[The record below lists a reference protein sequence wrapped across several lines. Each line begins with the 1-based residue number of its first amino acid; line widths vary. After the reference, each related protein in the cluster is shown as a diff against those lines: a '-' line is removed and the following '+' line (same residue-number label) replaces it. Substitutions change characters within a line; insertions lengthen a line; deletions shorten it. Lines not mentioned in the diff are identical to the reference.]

1 MKILNP
7 FLGIFLISLLFIS
20 CSTASFKGTWQYN
33 GGIYDG
39 KARPASTDF
48 KMQRSY
54 TSNKYEAF
62 MIDGENPPE
71 KYGSGSYTVKN
82 DTFYVTSEFS
92 SQPSQLLGKTIAYTY
107 QFTKDMLTIKG
118 KLPNGMQVEEYWQ
131 KVK

>member
-1 MKILNP
+1 MKIYQRFFSVL
-7 FLGIFLISLLFIS
+7 FLMVLFIS
-20 CSTASFKGTWQYN
+20 CSKTSFKGKWQYN

-39 KARPASTDF
+39 TARPASADF

-54 TSNKYEAF
+54 TSDKYEAY

-71 KYGSGSYTVKN
+71 KYGSGSYQVKN

-92 SQPSQLLGKTIAYTY
+92 AQPSQLLGKTIAYTY
-107 QFTKDMLTIKG
+107 KFETDTLTIKG
-118 KLPNGMQVEEYWQ
+118 TLPNGMKVEEYWQ